1 MKYLQIL
8 GAQRQRLGPV
18 FYNWLQTELQENLNF
33 VLMFSMFLM
42 IATKLEEEVGPFQLG
57 VSKKNNF

>member
-33 VLMFSMFLM
+33 VLMFSMFLV
-42 IATKLEEEVGPFQLG
+42 IGTKLEEKLNLSNV
-57 VSKKNNF
+57 